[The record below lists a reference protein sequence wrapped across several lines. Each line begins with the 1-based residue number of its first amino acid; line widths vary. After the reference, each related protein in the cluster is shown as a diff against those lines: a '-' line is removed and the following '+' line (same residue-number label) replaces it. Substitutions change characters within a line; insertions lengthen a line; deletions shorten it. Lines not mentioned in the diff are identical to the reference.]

1 MRTQAGRPAAARGG
15 LSVREDREGLHGL
28 LPWYV
33 SGTLEPEEAR
43 AFEIHVRTCRPCGRD
58 LGPLRQMQEVIAR
71 HGEAFFQP
79 HPGPERI
86 VAEAFDRTPPS
97 EAEEIRT
104 HLLLCSTCALESR
117 LAREGREGT
126 VATAPIARRRLLRWK
141 VALPWLAAA
150 AVLVSI
156 SLPLWRQR
164 ERSARPTGIVQA
176 FYVEPAQRAPGPA
189 VLRLPPSAEGFQIV
203 LPVDLG
209 PGDLPVAV
217 GIHDHAGRI
226 VFARDGVTEVYR
238 DSFLLVSCDRG
249 DFPDGDY
256 VVRVRLTPGPGEGPP
271 PPLEF
276 RFRVTGG

>member
-15 LSVREDREGLHGL
+15 LSVREDRAELHEL

-71 HGEAFFQP
+71 HGEAFFLP
-79 HPGPERI
+79 HPDPDRI
-86 VAEAFDRTPPS
+86 VAEAFDRMPPS
-97 EAEEIRT
+97 EAEEIHT

-117 LAREGREGT
+117 LAREGREET
-126 VATAPIARRRLLRWK
+126 AATAPIARRRHLRWK
-141 VALPWLAAA
+141 AALPWLAAA

-217 GIHDHAGRI
+217 SIHDQAGRI

-238 DSFLLVSCDRG
+238 GSFLLVSCDRE

-256 VVRVRLTPGPGEGPP
+256 VVRVRLTPGLGEGPP

>member
-1 MRTQAGRPAAARGG
+1 M
-15 LSVREDREGLHGL
+15 
-28 LPWYV
+28 
-33 SGTLEPEEAR
+33 
-43 AFEIHVRTCRPCGRD
+43 
-58 LGPLRQMQEVIAR
+58 
-71 HGEAFFQP
+71 
-79 HPGPERI
+79 
-86 VAEAFDRTPPS
+86 
-97 EAEEIRT
+97 
-104 HLLLCSTCALESR
+104 
-117 LAREGREGT
+117 
-126 VATAPIARRRLLRWK
+126 ATAPIARRRLLRWK

-176 FYVEPAQRAPGPA
+176 FYVEPAQRAPGPT

-238 DSFLLVSCDRG
+238 DSFLLVSCDRE

-256 VVRVRLTPGPGEGPP
+256 VVRVQPEKHISRRSRAG
-271 PPLEF
+271 
-276 RFRVTGG
+276 

>member
-1 MRTQAGRPAAARGG
+1 M
-15 LSVREDREGLHGL
+15 
-28 LPWYV
+28 
-33 SGTLEPEEAR
+33 
-43 AFEIHVRTCRPCGRD
+43 
-58 LGPLRQMQEVIAR
+58 
-71 HGEAFFQP
+71 
-79 HPGPERI
+79 
-86 VAEAFDRTPPS
+86 
-97 EAEEIRT
+97 
-104 HLLLCSTCALESR
+104 
-117 LAREGREGT
+117 
-126 VATAPIARRRLLRWK
+126 ATAPIARRRLLRWK
-141 VALPWLAAA
+141 VVLPWLAAA
-150 AVLVSI
+150 AVLIAI